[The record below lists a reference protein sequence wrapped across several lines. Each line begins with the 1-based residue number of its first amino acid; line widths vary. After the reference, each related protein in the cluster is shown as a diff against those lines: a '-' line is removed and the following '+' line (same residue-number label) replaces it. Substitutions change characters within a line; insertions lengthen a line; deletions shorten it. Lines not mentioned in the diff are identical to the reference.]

1 MKVTNSDVIKSG
13 ERELI
18 DTIIGDLDWET
29 IENIVKSRHKL
40 KIQDDIDYRQG
51 DLIVHN
57 NQVAYKLD
65 FDVKMTLSVIFDRD
79 GNYLSISTS
88 DDDQEDEHANID
100 ESLPDAE
107 APVSSV
113 TETNQVQDS
122 RESFDSDDA
131 PSPDPEKAPS
141 ENFSKMASHI
151 AEMISEINDD

>member
-1 MKVTNSDVIKSG
+1 VKVTNSDIIKSG

-29 IENIVKSRHKL
+29 IENIVKRRHKL

-57 NQVAYKLD
+57 DQVAYKLD
-65 FDVKMTLSVIFDRD
+65 FEIKMTLSVIFDRD

-88 DDDQEDEHANID
+88 DDPEDEVADLNEALQDEEAPTLSRSDPQDANED
-100 ESLPDAE
+100 GDTFDAE
-107 APVSSV
+107 
-113 TETNQVQDS
+113 
-122 RESFDSDDA
+122 DA
-131 PSPDPEKAPS
+131 PSADPEKAPS